1 MHVPSQD
8 SAPEHWFSYSIQ
20 VHPHHTD
27 YAGVVWHGSYIAWLE
42 EARIDCLRQV
52 GIEFSD
58 LVAMGCDLPVVRL
71 GLNYHRAVG
80 MGERVVVKSRLVKIN
95 RIRLHWEQNV
105 FSADGRDRHLSAQVE
120 LVPVNR
126 EIGRVLRQFPP
137 LLSQSLNALLQG
149 QVTASRC

>member
-1 MHVPSQD
+1 MSVPRQD
-8 SAPEHWFSYSIQ
+8 SEPEHWFSYPIQ

-52 GIEFSD
+52 GVEFSD

-71 GLNYHRAVG
+71 GLNYHRAVR
-80 MGERVVVKSRLVKIN
+80 MGEVVVVKSRLVKID
-95 RIRLHWEQNV
+95 RIRLYWEQNV
-105 FSADGRDRHLSAQVE
+105 LSADGRDRHLSAQVE

-126 EIGRVLRQFPP
+126 EVGRVLRQCPP
-137 LLSQSLNALLQG
+137 KLIEALKALLLG
-149 QVTASRC
+149 QSG

>member
-1 MHVPSQD
+1 MDLPINPPQ
-8 SAPEHWFSYSIQ
+8 PEHWYRYPIR

-58 LVAMGCDLPVVRL
+58 LLTMGCDLPVVRL
-71 GLNYHRAVG
+71 GLNYHRAVR
-80 MGERVVVKSRLVKIN
+80 MGEKVVVKSRLARID
-95 RIRLHWEQNV
+95 RIRLYWEQNV
-105 FSADGRDRHLSAQVE
+105 FSGEGSDRHLSAQVE

-126 EIGRVLRQFPP
+126 DLGRVLRQFPP
-137 LLSQSLNALLQG
+137 KLAEALKALSLGQSG
-149 QVTASRC
+149 

>member
-8 SAPEHWFSYSIQ
+8 LQPEHWFSYPIQ

-71 GLNYHRAVG
+71 GLNYHRAVR
-80 MGERVVVKSRLVKIN
+80 MGEVVVVKSRLVKID
-95 RIRLHWEQNV
+95 RIRLYWEQNV
-105 FSADGRDRHLSAQVE
+105 LSADEGDRHLSAQVE

-126 EIGRVLRQFPP
+126 EVGRVLRQLPP
-137 LLSQSLNALLQG
+137 QLIEALKALSIVGQSG
-149 QVTASRC
+149 